1 MKSKKS
7 VYIFA
12 SALAGAYFFLIV
24 GLFSVFF
31 PLRVAF
37 AQSHPKEKLASYT
50 TYFSR
55 EVGGRCE
62 NIRLAAARLDGIALQ
77 PYGEFSFNGAVG
89 PRTAENGYQTAKVIV
104 RGEFVDGI
112 GGGVCQVSTTL
123 YNAALL
129 SGLTVLEY
137 HAHSLRVG
145 YVPPSRDAMV
155 TAYSDLRLYNPH
167 AETVYIRSVVG
178 EGYLRITL
186 YGKSDGN
193 EYSIESRTLAEIPPP
208 APPAPSQDPS
218 PNPSQDQ
225 TQGEILVRPPSNGIK
240 SESYLKTYRNGVLL
254 RIERLRTDEYAPQGA
269 IIQKKLEKR

>member
-1 MKSKKS
+1 MKGKKS

-12 SALAGAYFFLIV
+12 SALAGAYFFLV
-24 GLFSVFF
+24 AELFSAFF
-31 PLRVAF
+31 PLQRAV
-37 AQSHPKEKLASYT
+37 AQSHPTEKLASYT
-50 TYFSR
+50 TYFAR

-104 RGEFVDGI
+104 QGEFVDGI

-167 AETVYIRSVVG
+167 AETVYIRAAVG

-193 EYSIESRTLAEIPPP
+193 EYSIESRTLAQIPPLEPPKTP
-208 APPAPSQDPS
+208 AED
-218 PNPSQDQ
+218 
-225 TQGEILVRPPSNGIK
+225 EILLRPPSNGIK

-269 IIQKKLEKR
+269 IMQKKWEKH